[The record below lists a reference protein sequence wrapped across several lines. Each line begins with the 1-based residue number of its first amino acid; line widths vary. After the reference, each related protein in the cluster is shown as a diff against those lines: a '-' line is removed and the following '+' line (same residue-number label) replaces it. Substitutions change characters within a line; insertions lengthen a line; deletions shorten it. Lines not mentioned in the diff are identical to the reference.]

1 VFGRLVC
8 PGVKVAA
15 LRFRL
20 IINVVCV
27 WSHARLIPISSRR
40 RSGHSASTPQI
51 LSAPLTRPEEAQ
63 VEAERPGE
71 LIAPGLRFA
80 HAMTREP
87 RTVAPHH
94 DISARQ
100 RTGARLSD
108 RYARALKLRIDGTR
122 GSACLQSDGR
132 RSEGVFSRDI
142 LKASPDP
149 PGSRSSA
156 IGKLFGPSRGLVRL
170 RL

>member
-1 VFGRLVC
+1 MSVASRTGTWDWLQTNYDRDIEAGSNLQDSTL
-8 PGVKVAA
+8 GVEGSKVAA

-27 WSHARLIPISSRR
+27 WSHARLIPISSSR

-71 LIAPGLRFA
+71 LIAPGLVFA

-132 RSEGVFSRDI
+132 RSEGVFSRD
-142 LKASPDP
+142 
-149 PGSRSSA
+149 
-156 IGKLFGPSRGLVRL
+156 
-170 RL
+170 